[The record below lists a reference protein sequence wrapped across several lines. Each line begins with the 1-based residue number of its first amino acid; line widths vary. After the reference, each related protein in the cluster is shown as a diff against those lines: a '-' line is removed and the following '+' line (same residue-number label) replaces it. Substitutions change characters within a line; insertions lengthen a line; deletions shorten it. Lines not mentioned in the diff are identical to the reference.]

1 MEGRTMRRPVSITCA
16 LMVAAAMLVGGDIAL
31 SRGTAA
37 WAADL
42 QPIQLSKPQMDN
54 PAIALL
60 SKRSSSREFS
70 SRPLPVE
77 VLSNLLWAAW
87 GINRPD
93 GHRTAP
99 SANNRQ
105 DIDVYVILP
114 EGIYLY
120 DAKSSQLKPILS
132 GDHRALAGVQP
143 FAKEVPATL
152 VYVSDYSK
160 LGGVSDEMR
169 TLYAG
174 AHTGFISENVYIY
187 CAAQGLATVVRA
199 MVERPALAKA
209 MKLGADQHITLV
221 QSVGY
226 PKKE

>member
-1 MEGRTMRRPVSITCA
+1 MRRPLSIMCQLLLA
-16 LMVAAAMLVGGDIAL
+16 GAILVGGIIAPAA
-31 SRGTAA
+31 GTVAR
-37 WAADL
+37 AADP

-93 GHRTAP
+93 GRRTAP

-120 DAKSSQLKPILS
+120 DAKSSQLKPIVS
-132 GDHRALAGVQP
+132 GDLRGLAGTQP

-160 LGGVSDEMR
+160 LGGVPDETR

-174 AHTGFISENVYIY
+174 AHAGFISENVYLY

-199 MVERPALAKA
+199 MMDRPALAKA
-209 MKLGADQHITLV
+209 MKLGPDQHITLV

-226 PKKE
+226 PGKG

>member
-1 MEGRTMRRPVSITCA
+1 MRRPLSIICELT
-16 LMVAAAMLVGGDIAL
+16 VAGAILVGGIVAPGAETVA
-31 SRGTAA
+31 R
-37 WAADL
+37 AADL
-42 QPIQLSKPQMDN
+42 QPVQLSKPQMDN

-99 SANNRQ
+99 SANNKQ

-114 EGIYLY
+114 EGIYQY
-120 DAKSSQLKPILS
+120 DAKSSQLKPIAS
-132 GDHRALAGVQP
+132 GDLRALGGVQP
-143 FAKEVPATL
+143 FVKEAPVTL
-152 VYVSDYSK
+152 VYVSDYAK
-160 LGGVSDEMR
+160 LGGLTDEMR
-169 TLYAG
+169 TFYSG
-174 AHTGFISENVYIY
+174 AHTGFISENAYLY
-187 CAAQGLATVVRA
+187 CAAEGLATVVRA
-199 MVERPALAKA
+199 SIDKPALAKA
-209 MKLGADQHITLV
+209 MKLRPDQHITLA

-226 PKKE
+226 PKKD

>member
-70 SRPLPVE
+70 SQPLPVE

-132 GDHRALAGVQP
+132 GDRRALAGVQP

-174 AHTGFISENVYIY
+174 AHTGFIAENVYIY

-199 MVERPALAKA
+199 MVERPALAKT

>member
-1 MEGRTMRRPVSITCA
+1 MMRPLSITCA
-16 LMVAAAMLVGGDIAL
+16 LIVVGAMVKGGDIAP
-31 SRGTAA
+31 SRGSAA

-120 DAKSSQLKPILS
+120 DAKSSQLKPRVS
-132 GDHRALAGVQP
+132 GDLRALAGVQP

-174 AHTGFISENVYIY
+174 AHTGFISENAYIY

>member
-1 MEGRTMRRPVSITCA
+1 MRRPLSIVCE
-16 LMVAAAMLVGGDIAL
+16 LVLAAAILVGGILGPAVDIVA
-31 SRGTAA
+31 R
-37 WAADL
+37 AADL

-60 SKRSSSREFS
+60 SKRSSSREFN

-114 EGIYLY
+114 EGIYMY
-120 DAKSSQLKPILS
+120 DAKASQLKPVVS
-132 GDHRALAGVQP
+132 ADHRGLAGVQP
-143 FAKEVPATL
+143 FTKEVPATL

-160 LGGVSDEMR
+160 LGGVTDEMR

-174 AHTGFISENVYIY
+174 AHTGFISENAYLY

-199 MVERPALAKA
+199 MVDRPALAKV
-209 MKLGADQHITLV
+209 MKLGPDQHITLV

-226 PKKE
+226 PKKD

>member
-16 LMVAAAMLVGGDIAL
+16 LMAAAMLVGGDIAL

-70 SRPLPVE
+70 SQPLPVE

-132 GDHRALAGVQP
+132 GDRRALAGVQP

-199 MVERPALAKA
+199 MVDRPALAKA